1 MCSMCEFHTNGTRI
15 HSREWTSK
23 RGWSTESITNIS
35 LTSSDFTTHL
45 LIDLSTTAWS
55 LDLVDR
61 SIASRLTYSRSHLDF
76 PTSELELLSTKQST
90 NRCRST
96 VCSTVIRHLYKLAL
110 SRLNSSFDRPWT
122 LDLDGLQPFG
132 WFAGR
137 PWTPDGPHHDISS
150 PMFYF
155 NIYILISL
163 FILFSVVLFI
173 LFLFLYYLPLNLLAP

>member
-1 MCSMCEFHTNGTRI
+1 
-15 HSREWTSK
+15 
-23 RGWSTESITNIS
+23 
-35 LTSSDFTTHL
+35 
-45 LIDLSTTAWS
+45 
-55 LDLVDR
+55 VDR

-132 WFAGR
+132 WFVGRPWTLDLDGLQPFGWFAGRLWTLDLDGLQPFGWFAGR

-155 NIYILISL
+155 NIYIFISL
-163 FILFSVVLFI
+163 SILFSVVLFI
-173 LFLFLYYLPLNLLAP
+173 FISFSVLFVPILILLLTPFHFTYFSFT